1 MRGVIRKCINIDSI
15 FWIIALSAFLVVM
28 YVLFSMPQAD
38 AITRAEYEE
47 LKIQEDQ
54 AREDL
59 KSYETQLSDQRE
71 LIKENNA
78 KLSTLKEE
86 LKDVNGLSDWESLR
100 LKLEYE
106 AAVNVVNDYAR
117 ELRTGLG
124 DILTLKSD
132 SIKFLKSLNLNGI
145 IIDGPKPL
153 SHLTTKI
160 GVSLSKSC
168 EIMIKNG
175 FESNCPSYKQLI
187 QLDSSNTDISGKF
200 TTDDDGFFHRG
211 DEPVQDSYKY
221 YWNDEQIRIFVDPP
235 GDMANRIKMIYIQPN
250 FDDYTVRSDR
260 TVNDSFEMVQGNKTL
275 TLGNQ
280 TKVITFDVRNQT
292 SEFGIIIYHDRYIE
306 RCNQATINANNWKF
320 LLPDTIHLMRNDC
333 DRGFTAFEEREVI
346 TPNSTD
352 YSPLDSPEWNILQEA
367 KRISEFC
374 IFKYKAC
381 T

>member
-1 MRGVIRKCINIDSI
+1 MRGIIRKAMNIDSI
-15 FWIIALSAFLVVM
+15 FWIIALTAFLVVV

-59 KSYETQLSDQRE
+59 KSYEVQLSDQRE

-86 LKDVNGLSDWESLR
+86 LKTVEDSSDWESLR

-106 AAVNVVNDYAR
+106 AAVNVINDYAR

-145 IIDGPKPL
+145 TIDGPKPL

-168 EIMIKNG
+168 EIMVKNG

-200 TTDDDGFFHRG
+200 TTDSNGFFHRG
-211 DEPVQDSYKY
+211 DEPVQNSYKY

-235 GDMANRIKMIYIQPN
+235 GDMASRIKMIYIQPN

-260 TVNDSFEMVQGNKTL
+260 TVNDSFETIQGNKTL

-292 SEFGIIIYHDRYIE
+292 DTFGIVVYHDRYID
-306 RCNQATINANNWKF
+306 RCNQATINANNWLF

-333 DRGFTAFEEREVI
+333 DRSFTQFEEREII

-352 YSPLDSPEWNILQEA
+352 YSPMDSPEWNILQEA

>member
-1 MRGVIRKCINIDSI
+1 MRGIIRKMMNIDSI
-15 FWIIALSAFLVVM
+15 FWIIALSAFLVVV
-28 YVLFSMPQAD
+28 YILFSMPQAD

-54 AREDL
+54 TRENL
-59 KSYETQLSDQRE
+59 KSYEIQLSDQRE

-100 LKLEYE
+100 LKAEFE
-106 AAVNVVNDYAR
+106 KAVQDAINHAK
-117 ELRTGLG
+117 ELRNGLG

-132 SIKFLKSLNLNGI
+132 GIKFLKSLNLNDI
-145 IIDGPKPL
+145 TIDGPKPL

-211 DEPVQDSYKY
+211 DEPVNNSYRY
-221 YWNDEQIRIFVDPP
+221 YWNDSTIRIFVDPP

-260 TVNDSFEMVQGNKTL
+260 TVNDSFEVIQGNRTL

-280 TKVITFDVRNQT
+280 TKLITFDVRNQT
-292 SEFGIIIYHDRYIE
+292 SEFGIIIYHDRYID
-306 RCNQATINANNWKF
+306 RCNQATINANNWLF
-320 LLPDTIHLMRNDC
+320 LLPDTIHLMRNQC
-333 DRGFTAFEEREVI
+333 DRDYTAFEEREII
-346 TPNSTD
+346 TPNSTA
-352 YSPLDSPEWNILQEA
+352 YSPADSPEWNILQEM

-374 IFKYKAC
+374 IFKYKQC
-381 T
+381 

>member
-1 MRGVIRKCINIDSI
+1 MRGIIRKMMNIDSI
-15 FWIIALSAFLVVM
+15 FWIIALSAFLVVV
-28 YVLFSMPQAD
+28 YILFSMPQAD

-54 AREDL
+54 TRENL
-59 KSYETQLSDQRE
+59 KSYEIQLSDQRE

-100 LKLEYE
+100 LKAEFE
-106 AAVNVVNDYAR
+106 KAVQDAINHAK
-117 ELRTGLG
+117 ELRNGLG

-132 SIKFLKSLNLNGI
+132 GIKFLKSLNLNDI
-145 IIDGPKPL
+145 TIDGPKPL

-211 DEPVQDSYKY
+211 DEPVNNSYRY
-221 YWNDEQIRIFVDPP
+221 YWNDSTIRIFVDPP

-260 TVNDSFEMVQGNKTL
+260 TVNDSFEVIQGNRTL

-292 SEFGIIIYHDRYIE
+292 SEFGIIIYHDRYID
-306 RCNQATINANNWKF
+306 RCNQATINANNWLF
-320 LLPDTIHLMRNDC
+320 LLPDTIHLMRNQC
-333 DRGFTAFEEREVI
+333 DRDYTAFEEREII
-346 TPNSTD
+346 TPNSTA
-352 YSPLDSPEWNILQEA
+352 YSPADSPEWNILQEM

-374 IFKYKAC
+374 IFKYKQC
-381 T
+381 